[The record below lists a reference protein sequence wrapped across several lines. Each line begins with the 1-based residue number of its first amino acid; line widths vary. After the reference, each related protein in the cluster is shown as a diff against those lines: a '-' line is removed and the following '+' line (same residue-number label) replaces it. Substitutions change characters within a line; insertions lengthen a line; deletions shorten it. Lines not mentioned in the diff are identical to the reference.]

1 MDICDFGLRLS
12 GGLAGGGHLGAHRS
26 LAAYLASSPFLPR
39 LGDFAYQ
46 HHRICLLTM
55 KARVFNFLFTLIIVC
70 LAGWAAWVLYE
81 RYLYNPWTRDS
92 QVRANVVGI
101 APRVS
106 GPIIHVAV
114 HDNQQVKAGDLLF
127 EIDPADFNAQLDVSA
142 GQVLN
147 SEANL
152 KQRRQDLDRQS
163 ELYKNHVV
171 AQQDF
176 QNAQDNFS
184 AAQAQL
190 VSAKANLEL
199 ARLNLSYTKVFAPVN
214 GYVTNWNTSEGTYVT
229 AGKQLTALVDAN
241 SFWIAAY
248 FKETQ
253 LPHIR
258 VGQKANLA
266 LMGTKEPFQGVV
278 RSIGWGIFVQDGSGS
293 DATGLLPEI
302 SQTVDWVRLP
312 QRFPVRIEPS
322 GATPVSLRIGQ
333 TVSVALTQ
341 EVEPVQVPSQK
352 SVVQP

>member
-1 MDICDFGLRLS
+1 
-12 GGLAGGGHLGAHRS
+12 
-26 LAAYLASSPFLPR
+26 
-39 LGDFAYQ
+39 
-46 HHRICLLTM
+46 M
-55 KARVFNFLFTLIIVC
+55 KARIINMSVTLVIVC
-70 LAGWAAWVLYE
+70 LAGWAAWVLYL
-81 RYLYNPWTRDS
+81 RYLHDPWTRDS
-92 QVRANVVGI
+92 QVRANIVGI

-114 HDNQQVKAGDLLF
+114 HDNQQVKIGDLLF
-127 EIDPADFNAQLDVSA
+127 EIDPADFNAQLNVAA

-152 KQRRQDLDRQS
+152 KQRKQDLDRQS

-171 AQQDF
+171 AEQDF

-190 VSAKANLEL
+190 ISAKANLEL

-214 GYVTNWNTSEGTYVT
+214 GYVTNMNTSEGTYVT
-229 AGKQLTALVDAN
+229 AGKQLIALVDAS

-253 LPHIR
+253 VPHIQI
-258 VGQKANLA
+258 GQTANLA
-266 LMGTKEPFQGVV
+266 LMGYKQPFQGVV
-278 RSIGWGIFVQDGSGS
+278 RSIGWGIYVQDGSGS
-293 DATGLLPEI
+293 DATGLLPSI

-322 GATPVSLRIGQ
+322 GVPPVPLRIGQ
-333 TVSVALTQ
+333 TVSVALSP
-341 EVEPVQVPSQK
+341 EVDHAEAPSEK
-352 SVVQP
+352 GSVQP